1 MKNFLLKAI
10 LTIDLWV
17 VLVISIVFTSLYFLE
32 KSLYINQLMIVIT
45 SVALVNFLFMILFI
59 IKHIKQ
65 NRIMNNSNNK

>member
-10 LTIDLWV
+10 LTIDLWA

-45 SVALVNFLFMILFI
+45 SVALVNILFMILFI

>member
-10 LTIDLWV
+10 LTIDLWA

-32 KSLYINQLMIVIT
+32 KSLYINQLVIVIT
-45 SVALVNFLFMILFI
+45 SVALVNILFMILFL

>member
-10 LTIDLWV
+10 LTIDLWA

>member
-45 SVALVNFLFMILFI
+45 SVALVNILFMILFL

>member
-10 LTIDLWV
+10 LTIDLWA

-45 SVALVNFLFMILFI
+45 SVALVNILFMILFL